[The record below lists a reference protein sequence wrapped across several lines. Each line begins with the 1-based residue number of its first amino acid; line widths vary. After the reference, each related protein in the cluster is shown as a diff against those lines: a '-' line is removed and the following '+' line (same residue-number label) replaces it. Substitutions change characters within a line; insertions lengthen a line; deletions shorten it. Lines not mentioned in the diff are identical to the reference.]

1 MVQSACQRK
10 TMRGMVFSLCRIT
23 DALSVQKIWV
33 RGNEINALLY
43 FIYQIYRQRLSLETS
58 FVVDQVVSS
67 NGIPCTIH
75 RFIKMIRILSSDTGV
90 VICTRS
96 SELGARS
103 NGPKIK
109 TGGIKTK
116 NSHCSRQSIACITV
130 R

>member
-1 MVQSACQRK
+1 
-10 TMRGMVFSLCRIT
+10 MRGMVFSLCRIT
-23 DALSVQKIWV
+23 DALSVPKIWV

-96 SELGARS
+96 SELGAMDQKS
-103 NGPKIK
+103 KLE
-109 TGGIKTK
+109 
-116 NSHCSRQSIACITV
+116 A
-130 R
+130 